1 MHPKSHRLSLHEG
14 DDIMLIGAAYIRVS
28 TDDQLDLS
36 PDSQLDEIKK
46 YAAAN
51 DIVLSPDYIFMEQEG
66 RSGKKAENRP
76 EFQRMISTAKVKP
89 KPFDCILVW
98 KFSRFARNQDESTFY
113 KGMLRKK
120 LGIDVVSVSEPIM
133 EGMYG
138 RLIEM
143 IIEWQDEFYS
153 YNLGVEVKRGM
164 TKKAELKGY
173 QIVPCLGYAAVGNG
187 KPFVIVEDEY
197 KIVEDIFRMYALENL
212 DRTSIARRLNAQG
225 KKAKRGNPFEQR
237 TITRIL
243 TNPFYN
249 GTVSWNGISFQ
260 GSHETRQSVTGL
272 YDICQERLKQEF
284 RPVKRR
290 SISTCRHWLSGILKC
305 SVCGATMSYNGGGK
319 SRPDAVFACWKYAK
333 GLHKESCSVTVAKA
347 ERIVI
352 RSLEKILETG
362 NFEYDRIPRP
372 ASEQDSSQKAA
383 IEVKLERLALKEERI
398 RSAYE
403 NGIDS
408 LEEYRTRKE
417 QLLKERAE
425 LEAELASLEPADCS
439 PAPSHEELMERVKT
453 VHDLLCSPNVDFETK
468 GTALRSILKFIVFDR
483 KADRF
488 EFHYY
493 IS

>member
-1 MHPKSHRLSLHEG
+1 
-14 DDIMLIGAAYIRVS
+14 MLIGAAYIRVS

-46 YAAAN
+46 YAATN

-212 DRTSIARRLNAQG
+212 DRTAIARRLNAQG

-347 ERIVI
+347 DRIVI

-439 PAPSHEELMERVKT
+439 PVLSREELLERVKT
-453 VHDLLCSPNVDFETK
+453 VHDLLCSPDVDFETK

>member
-1 MHPKSHRLSLHEG
+1 
-14 DDIMLIGAAYIRVS
+14 MLIGAAYIRVS

-120 LGIDVVSVSEPIM
+120 LGIDVISVSEPIM

-173 QIVPCLGYAAVGNG
+173 QMVPCLGYAAVGNG
-187 KPFVIVEDEY
+187 KPFVIMEDEY

-212 DRTSIARRLNAQG
+212 DRAAIARRLNAQG
-225 KKAKRGNPFEQR
+225 KTAKRGNPFEQR
-237 TITRIL
+237 TVTRIL

-249 GTVSWNGISFQ
+249 GIVNWNGISFQ
-260 GSHETRQSVTGL
+260 GSHETRRSVTDL

-290 SISTCRHWLSGILKC
+290 SISTCRHWLSGLLKC

-347 ERIVI
+347 ERVVI

-408 LEEYRTRKE
+408 LEEYKTRKE

-439 PAPSHEELMERVKT
+439 PAPSLEELLERVKT
-453 VHDLLCSPNVDFETK
+453 VHDLLCSPDVDFETK

>member
-1 MHPKSHRLSLHEG
+1 
-14 DDIMLIGAAYIRVS
+14 MLIGAAYIRVS

-212 DRTSIARRLNAQG
+212 DRTAIARRLNAQG

-290 SISTCRHWLSGILKC
+290 SISTCRHWLSGLLKC

-408 LEEYRTRKE
+408 LEEYRTRKK

-439 PAPSHEELMERVKT
+439 PAPSLEELLERVKT
-453 VHDLLCSPNVDFETK
+453 VHDLLCSPDVDFETK

-483 KADRF
+483 KADWF

>member
-1 MHPKSHRLSLHEG
+1 
-14 DDIMLIGAAYIRVS
+14 MLIGAAYIRVS

-383 IEVKLERLALKEERI
+383 IEVKLERLVLKEERI
-398 RSAYE
+398 RAAYE

-439 PAPSHEELMERVKT
+439 PALSREELLERVKT
-453 VHDLLCSPNVDFETK
+453 VHDLLCSPDVDFETK

>member
-1 MHPKSHRLSLHEG
+1 
-14 DDIMLIGAAYIRVS
+14 MLIGAAYIRVS

-51 DIVLSPDYIFMEQEG
+51 DIVLSPDYIFMEQDG

-212 DRTSIARRLNAQG
+212 DRTTIARRLNAQG

-290 SISTCRHWLSGILKC
+290 SISTCRHWLSGLLKC

-439 PAPSHEELMERVKT
+439 PALSREELLERVKT
-453 VHDLLCSPNVDFETK
+453 VHDLLCSPDVDFETK

>member
-1 MHPKSHRLSLHEG
+1 
-14 DDIMLIGAAYIRVS
+14 MLIGAAYIRVS

-46 YAAAN
+46 YAATN

-212 DRTSIARRLNAQG
+212 DRTAIARRLNAQG

-260 GSHETRQSVTGL
+260 GSHETRQSVTDL

-372 ASEQDSSQKAA
+372 ASEQDSSQKVA
-383 IEVKLERLALKEERI
+383 IGVKLERLALKEERI
-398 RSAYE
+398 RAAYE

-439 PAPSHEELMERVKT
+439 PALSREELLERVKQSMISSAPLMWT
-453 VHDLLCSPNVDFETK
+453 
-468 GTALRSILKFIVFDR
+468 LKQRGRPFAAF
-483 KADRF
+483 
-488 EFHYY
+488 
-493 IS
+493 

>member
-1 MHPKSHRLSLHEG
+1 
-14 DDIMLIGAAYIRVS
+14 MLIGAAYIRVS

-46 YAAAN
+46 YAATN

-120 LGIDVVSVSEPIM
+120 LGIDVVSVSEPTM

-212 DRTSIARRLNAQG
+212 DRTAIARRLNAQG

-260 GSHETRQSVTGL
+260 GSHETRQSVTDL

-372 ASEQDSSQKAA
+372 ASEQDSSQKVA
-383 IEVKLERLALKEERI
+383 IGVKLERLALKEERI
-398 RSAYE
+398 RAAYE

-439 PAPSHEELMERVKT
+439 PALSREELLERVKT
-453 VHDLLCSPNVDFETK
+453 VHDLLCSPDVDFETK

>member
-1 MHPKSHRLSLHEG
+1 
-14 DDIMLIGAAYIRVS
+14 MLIGAAYIRVS

-51 DIVLSPDYIFMEQEG
+51 DIVLSPDYIFMEQDG

-173 QIVPCLGYAAVGNG
+173 QIGYAAVGNG

-212 DRTSIARRLNAQG
+212 DRTAIARRLNAQG

-439 PAPSHEELMERVKT
+439 PVLSREELLERVKT
-453 VHDLLCSPNVDFETK
+453 VHDLLCSPDVDFETK

>member
-1 MHPKSHRLSLHEG
+1 
-14 DDIMLIGAAYIRVS
+14 MLIGAAYIRVS

-138 RLIEM
+138 RLIE
-143 IIEWQDEFYS
+143 WQDEFYS

-212 DRTSIARRLNAQG
+212 DRTAIARRLNAQG

-290 SISTCRHWLSGILKC
+290 SISTCRHWLSGLLKC

-347 ERIVI
+347 ERVVI

-408 LEEYRTRKE
+408 LEEYKTRKE
-417 QLLKERAE
+417 QLVKERAE

-439 PAPSHEELMERVKT
+439 PAPSLEELLERVKT
-453 VHDLLCSPNVDFETK
+453 VHDLLCSPDVDFETK

>member
-1 MHPKSHRLSLHEG
+1 
-14 DDIMLIGAAYIRVS
+14 MLIGAAYIRVS

-212 DRTSIARRLNAQG
+212 DRTAIARRLNAQG

-372 ASEQDSSQKAA
+372 ASEQDSSQKAT

-398 RSAYE
+398 RAAYE

-417 QLLKERAE
+417 QLLKERTE

-439 PAPSHEELMERVKT
+439 PALSREELLERVKT
-453 VHDLLCSPNVDFETK
+453 VHDLLCSPDVDFETK

>member
-1 MHPKSHRLSLHEG
+1 
-14 DDIMLIGAAYIRVS
+14 MLIGAAYIRVS

-284 RPVKRR
+284 RPMKRR

-439 PAPSHEELMERVKT
+439 PVLSREELLERVKT
-453 VHDLLCSPNVDFETK
+453 VHDLLCSPDVDFETK

>member
-1 MHPKSHRLSLHEG
+1 
-14 DDIMLIGAAYIRVS
+14 MLIGAAYIRVS

-197 KIVEDIFRMYALENL
+197 KIVEDIFQMYALENL
-212 DRTSIARRLNAQG
+212 DRTAIARRLNAQG

-290 SISTCRHWLSGILKC
+290 SISTCRHWLSGLLKC

-417 QLLKERAE
+417 QLLKERTE

-453 VHDLLCSPNVDFETK
+453 VHDLLCSPDVDFETK

>member
-1 MHPKSHRLSLHEG
+1 
-14 DDIMLIGAAYIRVS
+14 MLIGAAYIRVS

-46 YAAAN
+46 YAATN

-225 KKAKRGNPFEQR
+225 KKAKRGTPFEQR

-439 PAPSHEELMERVKT
+439 PVLSREELLERVKT
-453 VHDLLCSPNVDFETK
+453 VHDLLCSPDVDFETK

>member
-1 MHPKSHRLSLHEG
+1 
-14 DDIMLIGAAYIRVS
+14 MLIGAAYIRVS

-212 DRTSIARRLNAQG
+212 DRTAIARRLNAQG

-372 ASEQDSSQKAA
+372 ASEQDSSQKVA

-425 LEAELASLEPADCS
+425 LEAELASLEPADRS

-453 VHDLLCSPNVDFETK
+453 VHDLLCSPDVDFETK

>member
-1 MHPKSHRLSLHEG
+1 
-14 DDIMLIGAAYIRVS
+14 MLIGAAYIRVS

-439 PAPSHEELMERVKT
+439 PVPSLEELLERVKT
-453 VHDLLCSPNVDFETK
+453 VHDLLCSPDVDFETK

>member
-1 MHPKSHRLSLHEG
+1 
-14 DDIMLIGAAYIRVS
+14 MLIGAAYIRVS

-439 PAPSHEELMERVKT
+439 PALSREELLERVKT
-453 VHDLLCSPNVDFETK
+453 VHDLLCSPDVDFETK

>member
-1 MHPKSHRLSLHEG
+1 
-14 DDIMLIGAAYIRVS
+14 MLIGAAYIRVS

-46 YAAAN
+46 YAATN

-120 LGIDVVSVSEPIM
+120 LGIDVISVSEPIM

-212 DRTSIARRLNAQG
+212 DRTAIARRLNAQG

-260 GSHETRQSVTGL
+260 GSHETRRSVTDL
-272 YDICQERLKQEF
+272 YDICQERLKREF

-290 SISTCRHWLSGILKC
+290 SVSACRHWLSGLLKC

-372 ASEQDSSQKAA
+372 ASEQDSSQKVA

-417 QLLKERAE
+417 QLLKERTE

-453 VHDLLCSPNVDFETK
+453 VHDLLCSPDVDFETK

>member
-1 MHPKSHRLSLHEG
+1 
-14 DDIMLIGAAYIRVS
+14 MLIGAAYIRVS

-51 DIVLSPDYIFMEQEG
+51 DIVLSPDYIFMEQDG

-212 DRTSIARRLNAQG
+212 DRTAIARRLNAQG

-237 TITRIL
+237 TIARIL

-260 GSHETRQSVTGL
+260 GSHETRQSVTDL

-372 ASEQDSSQKAA
+372 ASEQDSSQKVA
-383 IEVKLERLALKEERI
+383 IGVKLERLALKEERI
-398 RSAYE
+398 RAAYE

-439 PAPSHEELMERVKT
+439 PALSREELLERVKT
-453 VHDLLCSPNVDFETK
+453 VHDLLCSPDVDFETK

>member
-1 MHPKSHRLSLHEG
+1 
-14 DDIMLIGAAYIRVS
+14 MLIGAAYIRVS

-212 DRTSIARRLNAQG
+212 DRTAIARRLNAQG

-439 PAPSHEELMERVKT
+439 PALSREELLERVKT
-453 VHDLLCSPNVDFETK
+453 VHDLLCSPDVDFETK

>member
-1 MHPKSHRLSLHEG
+1 
-14 DDIMLIGAAYIRVS
+14 MLIGAAYIRVS

-187 KPFVIVEDEY
+187 KPFVIVENEY

-212 DRTSIARRLNAQG
+212 DRTAIARRLNAQG

-383 IEVKLERLALKEERI
+383 IGVKLERLALKEERI
-398 RSAYE
+398 RAAYE

-408 LEEYRTRKE
+408 LEEYRARKE
-417 QLLKERAE
+417 QLLKERTE

-453 VHDLLCSPNVDFETK
+453 VHDLLCSPDVDFETK

>member
-1 MHPKSHRLSLHEG
+1 
-14 DDIMLIGAAYIRVS
+14 MLIGAAYIRVS

-51 DIVLSPDYIFMEQEG
+51 DIVLSPDYIFMEQDG

-212 DRTSIARRLNAQG
+212 DRTAIARRLNAQG

-408 LEEYRTRKE
+408 LEEYRTRKK
-417 QLLKERAE
+417 QLVKERAE

-439 PAPSHEELMERVKT
+439 PAPSLEELLERVKT
-453 VHDLLCSPNVDFETK
+453 VHDLLCSPDVDFETK

>member
-1 MHPKSHRLSLHEG
+1 
-14 DDIMLIGAAYIRVS
+14 MLIGAAYIRVS

-120 LGIDVVSVSEPIM
+120 LGIDVISVSEPIM

-212 DRTSIARRLNAQG
+212 DRTAIARRLNAQG

-439 PAPSHEELMERVKT
+439 PALSREELLERVKT
-453 VHDLLCSPNVDFETK
+453 VHDLLCSPDVDFETK

>member
-1 MHPKSHRLSLHEG
+1 
-14 DDIMLIGAAYIRVS
+14 MLIGAAYIRVS

-46 YAAAN
+46 YAATN

-212 DRTSIARRLNAQG
+212 DRTAIARRLNAQG

-260 GSHETRQSVTGL
+260 GSHETRQSVTDL

-372 ASEQDSSQKAA
+372 ASEQDSSQKVA
-383 IEVKLERLALKEERI
+383 IGVKLERLALKEERI
-398 RSAYE
+398 RAAYE

-439 PAPSHEELMERVKT
+439 PALSREELLERVKT
-453 VHDLLCSPNVDFETK
+453 VHYLLCSPDVDFETK

>member
-1 MHPKSHRLSLHEG
+1 
-14 DDIMLIGAAYIRVS
+14 MLIGAAYIRVS

-120 LGIDVVSVSEPIM
+120 LGIDVISVSEPIV
-133 EGMYG
+133 EGMYC

-173 QIVPCLGYAAVGNG
+173 QMVPCLGYAAVGNG
-187 KPFVIVEDEY
+187 KPFVIMEDEY

-212 DRTSIARRLNAQG
+212 DRTAIARRLNAQG
-225 KKAKRGNPFEQR
+225 KTAKRGNPFEQR
-237 TITRIL
+237 TVTRIL

-249 GTVSWNGISFQ
+249 GIVNWNGISFQ
-260 GSHETRQSVTGL
+260 GSHETRRSVTDL

-290 SISTCRHWLSGILKC
+290 SISTCRHWLSGLLKC

-347 ERIVI
+347 ERVVI

-408 LEEYRTRKE
+408 LEEYKTRKE

-439 PAPSHEELMERVKT
+439 PAPSLEELLERVKT
-453 VHDLLCSPNVDFETK
+453 VHDLLCSPDVDFETK

>member
-1 MHPKSHRLSLHEG
+1 
-14 DDIMLIGAAYIRVS
+14 MLIGAAYIRVS

-120 LGIDVVSVSEPIM
+120 LGIDVISVSEPIM

-187 KPFVIVEDEY
+187 KPFVIVENEY

-212 DRTSIARRLNAQG
+212 DRTAIARRLNAQG

-260 GSHETRQSVTGL
+260 GSHETRRSITGL

-290 SISTCRHWLSGILKC
+290 SISTCRHWLSGLLKC

-408 LEEYRTRKE
+408 LKEYRTRKE

-439 PAPSHEELMERVKT
+439 PALSREELLERVKT
-453 VHDLLCSPNVDFETK
+453 VHDLLCSPDVDFETK

>member
-1 MHPKSHRLSLHEG
+1 
-14 DDIMLIGAAYIRVS
+14 MLIGAAYIRVS

-212 DRTSIARRLNAQG
+212 DRTAIARRLNAQG

-290 SISTCRHWLSGILKC
+290 SISTCRHWLSGLLKC
-305 SVCGATMSYNGGGK
+305 SVCGATMSYNSGGK

-417 QLLKERAE
+417 QLLKERTE

-439 PAPSHEELMERVKT
+439 PVLSREELLERVKT
-453 VHDLLCSPNVDFETK
+453 VHDLLCSPDVDFETK

>member
-1 MHPKSHRLSLHEG
+1 
-14 DDIMLIGAAYIRVS
+14 MLIGAAYIRVS

-212 DRTSIARRLNAQG
+212 DRTAIARRLNAQG

-290 SISTCRHWLSGILKC
+290 SISTCRHWLSGLLKC

-362 NFEYDRIPRP
+362 NFEYDRIPQP
-372 ASEQDSSQKAA
+372 VSEQAAGQKAA
-383 IEVKLERLALKEERI
+383 VEEKLERLSLKEERI
-398 RSAYE
+398 RAAYE

-408 LEEYRTRKE
+408 LEEYRERKE
-417 QLLKERAE
+417 RLAAERKE
-425 LEAELASLEPADCS
+425 LEEELASLEPASCS
-439 PAPSHEELMERVKT
+439 PALSREELLERVKT
-453 VHDLLCSPNVDFETK
+453 VHDLLCSPDVDFETK

>member
-1 MHPKSHRLSLHEG
+1 
-14 DDIMLIGAAYIRVS
+14 MLIGAAYIRVS

-76 EFQRMISTAKVKP
+76 EFQRMISTAKVKR
-89 KPFDCILVW
+89 KPFVCILVL
-98 KFSRFARNQDESTFY
+98 KFSLFASNQDERTFY

-120 LGIDVVSVSEPIM
+120 LGIDVISVSEPIM

-212 DRTSIARRLNAQG
+212 DRTAIARRLNAQG
-225 KKAKRGNPFEQR
+225 KTAKRGNPFEQR

-260 GSHETRQSVTGL
+260 GSHETRQSVTDL

-347 ERIVI
+347 ERVVI
-352 RSLEKILETG
+352 HSLEKILETG
-362 NFEYDRIPRP
+362 NFKYDRIPQP
-372 ASEQDSSQKAA
+372 VSEQAAGQKAA
-383 IEVKLERLALKEERI
+383 VEEKLERLSLKEERI
-398 RSAYE
+398 RAAYE

-408 LEEYRTRKE
+408 LEEYRERKE
-417 QLLKERAE
+417 RLAAERKE
-425 LEAELASLEPADCS
+425 LEEELASLEPASCS
-439 PAPSHEELMERVKT
+439 PALSREELLERVKT
-453 VHDLLCSPNVDFETK
+453 VHDLLCSPDVDFETK

>member
-1 MHPKSHRLSLHEG
+1 
-14 DDIMLIGAAYIRVS
+14 MLIGAAYIRVS

-212 DRTSIARRLNAQG
+212 DRTAIARRLNAQG

-260 GSHETRQSVTGL
+260 GSHKTRRSVTDL
-272 YDICQERLKQEF
+272 YDICQERLKREF

-290 SISTCRHWLSGILKC
+290 SVSACRHWLSGLLKC

-417 QLLKERAE
+417 QLLKERAK

-439 PAPSHEELMERVKT
+439 PALSREELLERVKT
-453 VHDLLCSPNVDFETK
+453 VHDLLCSPDVDFETK

-483 KADRF
+483 EADRF

>member
-1 MHPKSHRLSLHEG
+1 
-14 DDIMLIGAAYIRVS
+14 MLIGAAYIRVS

-46 YAAAN
+46 YAATN

-173 QIVPCLGYAAVGNG
+173 QMVPCLGYAAVGNG

-212 DRTSIARRLNAQG
+212 DRTAIARRLNAQG

-439 PAPSHEELMERVKT
+439 PVLSREELLERVKT
-453 VHDLLCSPNVDFETK
+453 VHDLLCSPDVDFETK

>member
-1 MHPKSHRLSLHEG
+1 
-14 DDIMLIGAAYIRVS
+14 MLIGAAYIRVS

-212 DRTSIARRLNAQG
+212 DRTAIARRLNAQG

-260 GSHETRQSVTGL
+260 GSHETRRSVTDL
-272 YDICQERLKQEF
+272 YDICQERLKREF

-290 SISTCRHWLSGILKC
+290 SISTCRHWLSGLLKC

-439 PAPSHEELMERVKT
+439 PVPSLEELLERVKT
-453 VHDLLCSPNVDFETK
+453 VHDLLCSPDVDFETK

>member
-1 MHPKSHRLSLHEG
+1 
-14 DDIMLIGAAYIRVS
+14 MLIGAAYIRVS

-212 DRTSIARRLNAQG
+212 DRTAIARRLNAQG

-290 SISTCRHWLSGILKC
+290 SISTCRHWLSGLLKC

-408 LEEYRTRKE
+408 LEEYKTRKE
-417 QLLKERAE
+417 QLVKERAE

-439 PAPSHEELMERVKT
+439 PAPSLEELLERVKT
-453 VHDLLCSPNVDFETK
+453 VHDLLCSPDVDFETK

>member
-1 MHPKSHRLSLHEG
+1 
-14 DDIMLIGAAYIRVS
+14 MLIGAAYIRVS

-187 KPFVIVEDEY
+187 KPFVIMEDEY

-212 DRTSIARRLNAQG
+212 DRTAIARRLNAQG
-225 KKAKRGNPFEQR
+225 KTAKRGNPFEQR
-237 TITRIL
+237 TVTRIL

-249 GTVSWNGISFQ
+249 GIVNWNGISFQ
-260 GSHETRQSVTGL
+260 GSHETRRSVTDL

-290 SISTCRHWLSGILKC
+290 SISTCRHWLSGLLKC

-333 GLHKESCSVTVAKA
+333 RLHKESCSVTVAKA
-347 ERIVI
+347 EQVVI

-408 LEEYRTRKE
+408 LEEYKTRKE

-439 PAPSHEELMERVKT
+439 PAPSLEELLERVKT
-453 VHDLLCSPNVDFETK
+453 VHDLLCSPDVDFETK

>member
-1 MHPKSHRLSLHEG
+1 
-14 DDIMLIGAAYIRVS
+14 MLIGAAYIRVS

-164 TKKAELKGY
+164 TKKAELQGY

-212 DRTSIARRLNAQG
+212 DRTAIARRLNAQG
-225 KKAKRGNPFEQR
+225 KKAKRGKPFEQR

-290 SISTCRHWLSGILKC
+290 SISTCRHWLSGLLKC
-305 SVCGATMSYNGGGK
+305 SVCRATMSYNGGGK

-352 RSLEKILETG
+352 RSLENILETG

>member
-1 MHPKSHRLSLHEG
+1 
-14 DDIMLIGAAYIRVS
+14 MLIGAAYIRVS

-46 YAAAN
+46 YATAN
-51 DIVLSPDYIFMEQEG
+51 DIVLSPDCIFMEQEG
-66 RSGKKAENRP
+66 RSGKKAGNRP

-120 LGIDVVSVSEPIM
+120 LGIDVISVSEPIM

-212 DRTSIARRLNAQG
+212 DRTAIARRLNAQG

-260 GSHETRQSVTGL
+260 GSHKTRQSVTGL

-398 RSAYE
+398 RAAYE

-417 QLLKERAE
+417 QLLKERTE

-453 VHDLLCSPNVDFETK
+453 VHDLLCSPDVDFETK

>member
-1 MHPKSHRLSLHEG
+1 
-14 DDIMLIGAAYIRVS
+14 MLIGAAYIRVS

-187 KPFVIVEDEY
+187 NPFVIVEDEY

-212 DRTSIARRLNAQG
+212 DRTAIARRLNAQG

-260 GSHETRQSVTGL
+260 GSHETRQSVTDL

-417 QLLKERAE
+417 QLLKERTE

-439 PAPSHEELMERVKT
+439 PALSREELLERVKT
-453 VHDLLCSPNVDFETK
+453 VHDLLCSPDVDFETK

>member
-1 MHPKSHRLSLHEG
+1 
-14 DDIMLIGAAYIRVS
+14 MLIGAAYIRVS

-187 KPFVIVEDEY
+187 KPFVIVENEY

-212 DRTSIARRLNAQG
+212 DRTAIARRLNAQG

-260 GSHETRQSVTGL
+260 GSHETRQSVTDL

-290 SISTCRHWLSGILKC
+290 SISTCRHWLSGLLKC

-383 IEVKLERLALKEERI
+383 IEVKLERLSLKEERI
-398 RSAYE
+398 RAAYE

-408 LEEYRTRKE
+408 LEEYRARKE

-453 VHDLLCSPNVDFETK
+453 VHDLLCSPDVDFETK

>member
-1 MHPKSHRLSLHEG
+1 
-14 DDIMLIGAAYIRVS
+14 MLIGAAYIRVS

-120 LGIDVVSVSEPIM
+120 LGIDVISVSEPIM

-212 DRTSIARRLNAQG
+212 DRTAIARRLNAQG
-225 KKAKRGNPFEQR
+225 KTAKRGNPFEQR

-260 GSHETRQSVTGL
+260 GSHETRQSVTDL

-347 ERIVI
+347 ERVVI
-352 RSLEKILETG
+352 HSLEKILETG
-362 NFEYDRIPRP
+362 NFKYDRILQPG
-372 ASEQDSSQKAA
+372 SEQAAGQKAA
-383 IEVKLERLALKEERI
+383 VEEKLERLSLKEERI
-398 RSAYE
+398 RAAYE

-408 LEEYRTRKE
+408 LEEYRERKE
-417 QLLKERAE
+417 RLAAERKE
-425 LEAELASLEPADCS
+425 LEEELASLEPASCS
-439 PAPSHEELMERVKT
+439 PALSREELLERVKT
-453 VHDLLCSPNVDFETK
+453 VHDLLCSPDVDFETK

>member
-1 MHPKSHRLSLHEG
+1 
-14 DDIMLIGAAYIRVS
+14 MLIGAAYIRVS

-212 DRTSIARRLNAQG
+212 DRTAIARRLNAQG

-439 PAPSHEELMERVKT
+439 PALSREELLERVKT
-453 VHDLLCSPNVDFETK
+453 VHDLLCSPDVDFETK

-483 KADRF
+483 EADRF

>member
-1 MHPKSHRLSLHEG
+1 
-14 DDIMLIGAAYIRVS
+14 MLIGAAYIRVS

-187 KPFVIVEDEY
+187 KPFVIMEDEY

-212 DRTSIARRLNAQG
+212 DRTAIARRLNAQG
-225 KKAKRGNPFEQR
+225 KTAKRGNPFEQR
-237 TITRIL
+237 TVTRIL

-249 GTVSWNGISFQ
+249 GIVNWNGISFQ
-260 GSHETRQSVTGL
+260 GSHETRRSVTDL

-290 SISTCRHWLSGILKC
+290 SISTCRHWLSGLLKC

-347 ERIVI
+347 EQVVI

-408 LEEYRTRKE
+408 LEEYKTRKE

-439 PAPSHEELMERVKT
+439 PAPSLEELLERVKT
-453 VHDLLCSPNVDFETK
+453 VHDLLCSPDVVFETK